1 MKGSRDKNL
10 KQNLEG
16 RADAGAKE
24 GCFLACSSRL
34 AQPTFLE
41 LPGQQ
46 PRGSTAHRDL
56 GSLLSVKKTL
66 HRLTHTHT
74 HTHTHT
80 RLQGNWNITRI
91 SFGKGLGLG
100 LLLSSFPASMEKM
113 Q

>member
-66 HRLTHTHT
+66 HRLTHS
-74 HTHTHT
+74 
-80 RLQGNWNITRI
+80 QSGGGI
-91 SFGKGLGLG
+91 F
-100 LLLSSFPASMEKM
+100 SSKVSSSQVTLACVKLT
-113 Q
+113 